1 MDSRAECDGRPKK
14 GTKRVG
20 YMRKVRIVQTMSGNG
35 AEKEHGWRQEI
46 HGQSVGVPICFR
58 LRVKCVSLD
67 TGSIPPEI
75 NPWAPHP
82 LNPHPTQYLHP
93 PCLLKCVCL
102 GVCICVCVSGF
113 RVYVGWGSTCPVPQ
127 HLQGATEKTAVC
139 LRETENVRK
148 REWRANRHA
157 SQERHFWSEYTDSA
171 VLCLT
176 FFLLHSYCISCPV
189 TIPVSSYDC
198 MSL

>member
-1 MDSRAECDGRPKK
+1 MEAGNPRAECGGAHLFSAACEMCVLRYRQHSSRDKPLGPPSPQPPP
-14 GTKRVG
+14 
-20 YMRKVRIVQTMSGNG
+20 YPISPPTMLT
-35 AEKEHGWRQEI
+35 Q
-46 HGQSVGVPICFR
+46 V
-58 LRVKCVSLD
+58 CVS
-67 TGSIPPEI
+67 GRV
-75 NPWAPHP
+75 
-82 LNPHPTQYLHP
+82 Y
-93 PCLLKCVCL
+93 V
-102 GVCICVCVSGF
+102 CVCVSGF

-189 TIPVSSYDC
+189 TIPFSSYDC